1 MFIAVLYF
9 SGANEDPAVQLP
21 WFGTIALILTWGH
34 AQTCFCGFLGFGM
47 FTRARHAAICGVLV
61 IPMSSI
67 AGWVITAFAKGKLI
81 SWMCYILPPLAYSRT
96 VGMLLMFGGG
106 PEFLKG
112 ILQLWGYSVIYGGFA
127 VLRLVRPTAGAEL
140 VAWVRIRLTEDRG
153 ENIGGGELG
162 FPAAAPPPMDDDVA
176 RAQQEACG
184 MNPADA
190 AILIQKLTKTFDAR
204 ANGKRVV
211 KRAVDELCIAVQSGE
226 MCVSCP
232 IFDACLAHFASAFV
246 HVVFDTPNAEQV
258 WSARAKWRGQ
268 DHHCV
273 HSDGAD
279 EPQRRRCVDPGLRHC
294 FSDAVCAQ
302 SDRCLPT
309 VR

>member
-1 MFIAVLYF
+1 
-9 SGANEDPAVQLP
+9 
-21 WFGTIALILTWGH
+21 
-34 AQTCFCGFLGFGM
+34 
-47 FTRARHAAICGVLV
+47 
-61 IPMSSI
+61 
-67 AGWVITAFAKGKLI
+67 
-81 SWMCYILPPLAYSRT
+81 MCYILPPLAYSRT

-153 ENIGGGELG
+153 ETIGGGELG
-162 FPAAAPPPMDDDVA
+162 FPAAEPPPMDDDVA

-184 MNPADA
+184 MNPGDA

-211 KRAVDELCIAVQSGE
+211 KRAVDELCIAVQPGE

-232 IFDACLAHFASAFV
+232 MFDTCLAHFASTFV
-246 HVVFDTPNAEQV
+246 HVCSFFLTRPMRSRFGLLGPNGAGKTTTVCILTGLTSPNGGAASIQGFDIASQMRSVHKVIGVCPQFDKVWPDLTVCQV
-258 WSARAKWRGQ
+258 CET
-268 DHHCV
+268 HT
-273 HSDGAD
+273 
-279 EPQRRRCVDPGLRHC
+279 GLN
-294 FSDAVCAQ
+294 SI
-302 SDRCLPT
+302 
-309 VR
+309 